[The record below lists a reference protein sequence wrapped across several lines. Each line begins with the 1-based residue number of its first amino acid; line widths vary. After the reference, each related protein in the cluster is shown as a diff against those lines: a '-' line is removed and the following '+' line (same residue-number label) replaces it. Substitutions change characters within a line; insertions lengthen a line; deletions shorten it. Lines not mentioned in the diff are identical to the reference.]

1 MFNPDNKEKFDEAI
15 AAAKKVN
22 AMYGQGMITYDVLR
36 NIFPKVH
43 F

>member
-22 AMYGQGMITYDVLR
+22 AVYGQGMITYDVLR
-36 NIFPKVH
+36 NIFPKDH